1 MCVGTRLSLS
11 FSLLQES
18 ERYAYE
24 WQRCLES
31 ALQVSVA
38 PPPPPPPILPSSLQD
53 LPHSVFETN
62 RQRKCGNQPWELQF
76 LNQKLPPPQLN
87 TLH

>member
-1 MCVGTRLSLS
+1 MYVGTRLSLS

-31 ALQVSVA
+31 ALQVSVT
-38 PPPPPPPILPSSLQD
+38 PPPPPDPSLLPAGPASL
-53 LPHSVFETN
+53 SV
-62 RQRKCGNQPWELQF
+62 
-76 LNQKLPPPQLN
+76 
-87 TLH
+87 